1 MVKAVLKNIAI
12 RVAITMGI
20 MTLFCLIFLD
30 FQGGFFRSLLG
41 SALMSLTVEKYLIIP
56 IVIASII
63 RALGKK
69 EELDENS
76 ASNVRVE
83 EL

>member
-1 MVKAVLKNIAI
+1 MVKVILKNIAI

-20 MTLFCLIFLD
+20 MVLFNLIFLD
-30 FQGGFFRSLLG
+30 FQGGFFRNLLG
-41 SALMSLTVEKYLIIP
+41 SALMGLTVEKYLIIP
-56 IVIASII
+56 IVVISII